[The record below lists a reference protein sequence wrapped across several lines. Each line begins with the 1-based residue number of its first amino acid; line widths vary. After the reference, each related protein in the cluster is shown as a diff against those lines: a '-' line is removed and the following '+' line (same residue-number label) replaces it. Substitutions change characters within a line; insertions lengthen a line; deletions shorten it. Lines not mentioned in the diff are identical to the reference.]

1 MTYESAVKVL
11 APIQK
16 ELSSI
21 AVNQDEILK
30 QLTVIHELLQAAF
43 NGEDDVNDDK
53 RSVKDVCG
61 DLINLIMVRVYPNND
76 AIAGELAQF
85 KTVLAQI
92 DTVTRGQVK
101 LYS

>member
-16 ELSSI
+16 QLSSI

-30 QLTVIHELLQAAF
+30 LLTVIHELLQEAF
-43 NGEDDVNDDK
+43 SGEDDADDR

-76 AIAGELAQF
+76 AIAGEIAQF
-85 KTVLAQI
+85 KTVLSQI
-92 DTVTRGQVK
+92 DTVTHGQVK